1 MIDFFLFSN
10 DTITINTLAF
20 TLCKVSWFSLIP
32 LVGTALDSSCFG
44 AVCSSAEVME
54 AGRPHRPEA
63 VGVVEHG
70 SGLWVEYGFEGFLE
84 MGCRAWSLLAGR
96 VVPVDP

>member
-1 MIDFFLFSN
+1 MAYSQ
-10 DTITINTLAF
+10 
-20 TLCKVSWFSLIP
+20 CKSFYESLTWLSLIP

-44 AVCSSAEVME
+44 VVCSSAEVME

-63 VGVVEHG
+63 VEGVEHG
-70 SGLWVEYGFEGFLE
+70 SGLWVEPGFEGVLE
-84 MGCRAWSLLAGR
+84 MGCRALILVAGR